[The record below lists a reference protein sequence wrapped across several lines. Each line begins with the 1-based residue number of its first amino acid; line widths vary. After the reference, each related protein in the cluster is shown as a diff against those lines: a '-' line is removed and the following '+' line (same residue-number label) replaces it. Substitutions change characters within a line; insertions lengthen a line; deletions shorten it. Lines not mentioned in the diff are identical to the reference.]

1 MLSIQQQQQP
11 ITRKVAWRTVE
22 RAACASARTSFRLL
36 LAAAYLAALMTGS
49 MCSSS
54 ALAQDAYPNQPIH
67 LVVGFPPGGQSDI
80 MTRLIGDALAKQLN
94 VAVVV
99 ENKGGASGIIGA
111 EYVAHQKPDGYT
123 LMVTSE
129 AVQSRA
135 AAVFKKLPYDP
146 AADFTMIGQVA
157 KQKTLVVVNATSKFL
172 TLKDFLAYARAN
184 PGKIN
189 YASTFATTSQFAG
202 ALFGLLNHVDMVAV
216 NYPGGAKLITDLMG
230 DVVDVGFFVESTVVP
245 YVQAGSLRALAVVS
259 DEHSDLFPQIPT
271 IKEAGGA
278 PMDVSP
284 WFGVVGPANMPP
296 AAVAKISQAL
306 ARMSTDPDFKQ
317 RLHVVGATPMQ
328 GSTPAAFTAEIKAEI
343 IYWKKFVADSQF
355 PLMD

>member
-1 MLSIQQQQQP
+1 MLSIQQTMQQ
-11 ITRKVAWRTVE
+11 TVQQINL
-22 RAACASARTSFRLL
+22 STSFRVAARQSIRRATLAGASL
-36 LAAAYLAALMTGS
+36 LACLLFLVGSTTGF
-49 MCSSS
+49 
-54 ALAQDAYPNQPIH
+54 AQEGYPSQPIH

-157 KQKTLVVVNATSKFL
+157 RQKTLVVVNATSKFT
-172 TLKDFLAYARAN
+172 TLKEFIAYAKAN

-202 ALFGLLNHVDMVAV
+202 ALFGVLNHVDMVAV

-230 DVVDVGFFVESTVVP
+230 GVVDVGFFVESTVVP
-245 YVQAGSLRALAVVS
+245 QVQAGNLRALAVVS

-271 IKEAGGA
+271 IREAGGA

-296 AAVAKISQAL
+296 AVVNRISGAL
-306 ARMSTDPDFKQ
+306 TKMSTDPDFKQ
-317 RLHVVGATPMQ
+317 RLHVVGATAIE
-328 GSTPAAFTAEIKAEI
+328 GSNPAAFTSEIKSEI
-343 IYWKKFVADSQF
+343 VYWKKFVADTQF

>member
-1 MLSIQQQQQP
+1 MLSIRQTTQP
-11 ITRKVAWRTVE
+11 PMARKLARG
-22 RAACASARTSFRLL
+22 AALWISAS
-36 LAAAYLAALMTGS
+36 LAAVMALALGS
-49 MCSSS
+49 TP

-80 MTRLIGDALAKQLN
+80 MTRLIGDALGKQLN

-157 KQKTLVVVNATSKFL
+157 KQKTLLVVNASSKFT
-172 TLKDFLAYARAN
+172 TLKEFLAYAKAN

-271 IKEAGGA
+271 MKEAGGA

-296 AAVAKISQAL
+296 AVVAKISGAL
-306 ARMSTDPDFKQ
+306 EKMSKDADFKQ
-317 RLHVVGATPMQ
+317 RLHVIGATAIE
-328 GSTPAAFTAEIKAEI
+328 GSTPAAFTAETETEI
-343 IYWKKFVADSQF
+343 VYWKKFVADTQF

>member
-1 MLSIQQQQQP
+1 MLSIQP
-11 ITRKVAWRTVE
+11 TMTRRLALVSVGVAI
-22 RAACASARTSFRLL
+22 AS
-36 LAAAYLAALMTGS
+36 LAATILGS
-49 MCSSS
+49 TPV
-54 ALAQDAYPNQPIH
+54 LAQDAYPSQPIH

-80 MTRLIGDALAKQLN
+80 MTRLIGDALAKQLS

-99 ENKGGASGIIGA
+99 DNKGGASGIIGA
-111 EYVAHQKPDGYT
+111 EYVEHQKPDGYT

-157 KQKTLVVVNATSKFL
+157 KQKTLVVVNSTSKFL
-172 TLKDFLAYARAN
+172 TLKDLLAYAKAN

-296 AAVAKISQAL
+296 AVVAKISAAL
-306 ARMSTDPDFKQ
+306 ARMSKDPDFKQ
-317 RLHVVGATPMQ
+317 RLHVVGATAIE
-328 GSTPAAFTAEIKAEI
+328 GSTPSAFNAEIKAEI
-343 IYWKKFVADSQF
+343 VYWKKFVADTQF